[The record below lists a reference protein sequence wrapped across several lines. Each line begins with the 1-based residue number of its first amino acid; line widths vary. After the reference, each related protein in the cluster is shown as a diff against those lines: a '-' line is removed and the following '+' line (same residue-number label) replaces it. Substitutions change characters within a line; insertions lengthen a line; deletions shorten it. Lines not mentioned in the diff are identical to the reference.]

1 LVELP
6 FVLDRFPGSSDYLQS
21 LRNSAKA
28 FIPLLAVSLVLCFPS
43 YCFGQQDPS
52 GLDVSLFRR
61 INDGRSEFLGK
72 VVDVNDDLVLPL
84 SIATPLGFLSYGEL
98 SKSDYELDTG
108 LLTGLSEV
116 VSFGVGQGLK
126 KIVKRQRP
134 YARLANVHYTDA
146 ELSDPY
152 SFPSGHSTVAFAIA
166 TSLSLRYPKP
176 AVYIPLHL
184 WALFVGYGRVY
195 LGLHYPSDVLAGAA
209 IGSGTALLVHLFEDD
224 ILGLKRRILGD
235 SGKGASGLAGL
246 SIHLVPLE
254 EGGLLQL
261 SYRL

>member
-1 LVELP
+1 VRSLINLLIVLLP
-6 FVLDRFPGSSDYLQS
+6 LS
-21 LRNSAKA
+21 
-28 FIPLLAVSLVLCFPS
+28 FPS
-43 YCFGQQDPS
+43 YCSCQQDPG
-52 GLDVSLFRR
+52 GLDVTLFRR
-61 INDGRSEFLGK
+61 INNGRSEFLGK

-84 SIATPLGFLSYGEL
+84 SIATPLGFFSYGEL
-98 SKSDYELDTG
+98 AKSEHETDTG

-116 VSFGVGQGLK
+116 VSFGIGQGLK
-126 KIVKRQRP
+126 KIVRRERP
-134 YARLANVHYTDA
+134 YARLANVHFADA

-152 SFPSGHSTVAFAIA
+152 SFPSGHSTVSFAIA

-176 AVYIPLHL
+176 SVYIPLHL

-224 ILGLKRRILGD
+224 ILGLKTRILGK
-235 SGKGASGLAGL
+235 SGKGTSGLQGL
-246 SIHLVPLE
+246 SVRIVPLW

-261 SYRL
+261 CYHL

>member
-1 LVELP
+1 LIEPP
-6 FVLDRFPGSSDYLQS
+6 FVLDLSHMLGGYLQS
-21 LRNSAKA
+21 LRNLTKD
-28 FIPLLAVSLVLCFPS
+28 FIPLLVVSLFLCFAS
-43 YCFGQQDPS
+43 YCFGQQDPG
-52 GLDVSLFRR
+52 GLDVSLFRS

-72 VVDVNDDLVLPL
+72 VVDANDDLVLPL

-98 SKSDYELDTG
+98 AKSEYEIDTG
-108 LLTGLSEV
+108 LLTGLSEI

-126 KIVKRQRP
+126 KIVKRERP
-134 YARLANVHYTDA
+134 YARLTEVHYTDA

-224 ILGLKRRILGD
+224 ILGLKTRILGE
-235 SGKGASGLAGL
+235 SGKATSGLKGL
-246 SIHLVPLE
+246 SFRFVPLE

-261 SYRL
+261 SYHL

>member
-1 LVELP
+1 MIEPLASLGLHLRYGP
-6 FVLDRFPGSSDYLQS
+6 YFQS
-21 LRNSAKA
+21 LRGFARSL
-28 FIPLLAVSLVLCFPS
+28 IILLLVSLPLCFPPH
-43 YCFGQQDPS
+43 CLCQQDPG
-52 GLDVSLFRR
+52 GLDVTLFRR

-84 SIATPLGFLSYGEL
+84 SIATPLGFLSYGEFA
-98 SKSDYELDTG
+98 KSEYEIDTG
-108 LLTGLSEV
+108 LLTGLSEI

-126 KIVKRQRP
+126 KIVKRERP
-134 YARLANVHYTDA
+134 YARLSNVHFSGA
-146 ELSDPY
+146 EQSDPY

-176 AVYIPLHL
+176 SVYIPLHL

-224 ILGLKRRILGD
+224 ILGLKTRILGE
-235 SGKGASGLAGL
+235 SRKGVSGLAGL
-246 SIHLVPLE
+246 SIHIVPLE

-261 SYRL
+261 SCTL

>member
-1 LVELP
+1 VRS
-6 FVLDRFPGSSDYLQS
+6 V
-21 LRNSAKA
+21 
-28 FIPLLAVSLVLCFPS
+28 IPLSVVSLLLCFPS
-43 YCFGQQDPS
+43 YCFGQQDPG
-52 GLDVSLFRR
+52 GLDVTLFRR

-84 SIATPLGFLSYGEL
+84 SIATPLGFFSYGEL
-98 SKSDYELDTG
+98 AKSGYETDTG
-108 LLTGLSEV
+108 LLTGVSEA
-116 VSFGVGQGLK
+116 VSFGIGQGLK
-126 KIVKRQRP
+126 KIVKRERP

-152 SFPSGHSTVAFAIA
+152 SFPSGHSTAAFAIA

-176 AVYIPLHL
+176 SVYIPLHI

-209 IGSGTALLVHLFEDD
+209 IGSGTAILVHLFEDD
-224 ILGLKRRILGD
+224 ILELKRRIMGE
-235 SGKGASGLAGL
+235 SEKGVSGLKGL
-246 SIHLVPLE
+246 SIQFVPLE

-261 SYRL
+261 SYNLQ

>member
-1 LVELP
+1 LRSFTNLLVVLLP
-6 FVLDRFPGSSDYLQS
+6 LS
-21 LRNSAKA
+21 
-28 FIPLLAVSLVLCFPS
+28 FPS
-43 YCFGQQDPS
+43 YCFCQQDPS

-72 VVDVNDDLVLPL
+72 VVDLNDDLVLPL
-84 SIATPLGFLSYGEL
+84 SIATPLGFFSYGEL
-98 SKSDYELDTG
+98 AKSDYETDTG

-126 KIVKRQRP
+126 KIVKRERP
-134 YARLANVHYTDA
+134 YARLANVHFTDT

-209 IGSGTALLVHLFEDD
+209 IGSGTAILVHLFEDD
-224 ILGLKRRILGD
+224 ILRLKTRILGK
-235 SGKGASGLAGL
+235 SGTGLQGL
-246 SIHLVPLE
+246 SVHIVPLR

-261 SYRL
+261 SYHL

>member
-1 LVELP
+1 VRSVIPPLV
-6 FVLDRFPGSSDYLQS
+6 
-21 LRNSAKA
+21 
-28 FIPLLAVSLVLCFPS
+28 VSLLLCFPS
-43 YCFGQQDPS
+43 YCSGQQDPG
-52 GLDVSLFRR
+52 GLDVTLFRR

-84 SIATPLGFLSYGEL
+84 SIATPVGFFSYGEL
-98 SKSDYELDTG
+98 TKSEYEIDSG
-108 LLTGLSEV
+108 LLTGLSEIL
-116 VSFGVGQGLK
+116 SFGIGQGLK
-126 KIVKRQRP
+126 KIVRRERP
-134 YARLANVHYTDA
+134 YARLANVHFTDA

-224 ILGLKRRILGD
+224 VLGLKTRILGK
-235 SGKGASGLAGL
+235 SGTGLQGL
-246 SIHLVPLE
+246 SVHIVPLR

-261 SYRL
+261 SYHL